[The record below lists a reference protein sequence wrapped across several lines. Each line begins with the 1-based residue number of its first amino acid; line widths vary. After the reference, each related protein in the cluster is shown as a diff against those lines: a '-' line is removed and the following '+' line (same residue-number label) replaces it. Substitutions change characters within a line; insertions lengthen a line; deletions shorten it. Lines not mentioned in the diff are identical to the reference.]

1 MTPDPVPPAR
11 RDEGEFDRALDRACD
26 AFYRTR
32 KGGFMGGNIEE
43 AMRQALRAALPVL
56 ESAAFARG
64 RAEGIEEAANALQPW
79 VDDPKGAGMRAG
91 PGVPPS
97 IRHWA
102 RYMQDAIRALLGG
115 ADRGTPK

>member
-64 RAEGIEEAANALQPW
+64 RAEGIEEAAKV
-79 VDDPKGAGMRAG
+79 VDNDAEQYGVGGAYACESAAQGIA
-91 PGVPPS
+91 S
-97 IRHWA
+97 
-102 RYMQDAIRALLGG
+102 QIRALLGG
-115 ADRGTPK
+115 ADRETV